1 VAHRSVPPA
10 VLDADDESDLDPFWH
25 DADRRRGPILERAW
39 VLVRPS
45 RSWAVAV
52 VGVLAVAGIGWWLL
66 RPGAPPIESTL
77 PAAAADAGTGSGAAS
92 APAGTAGGGA
102 STTLAGGTTSTT
114 AAPVVVQAAGAVAK
128 PGVYV
133 LDPGSRVDDLVQA
146 AGGVTKDADVDRVNL
161 AAPVADG
168 ERIWVPS
175 RGEDAVP
182 EVVAGSGGGA
192 AGTTGPAAT
201 TGGSDAGGRGGGATP
216 VPSAPVDLNSATADQ
231 LDALPGVGPAT
242 ATAILAYRDEHGRF
256 GSVEELLDVRG
267 IGEAKLEQ
275 LRPLVRV

>member
-25 DADRRRGPILERAW
+25 DADRHRAPILERAW